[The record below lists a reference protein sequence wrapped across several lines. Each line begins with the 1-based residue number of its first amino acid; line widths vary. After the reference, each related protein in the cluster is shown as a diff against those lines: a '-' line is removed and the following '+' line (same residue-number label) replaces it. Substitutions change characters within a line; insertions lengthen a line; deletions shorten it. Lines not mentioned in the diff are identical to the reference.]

1 MYDSVVFSIF
11 TNCAVTTNIKIK
23 TFSSPPKETC
33 TPQGPFTTLPPRS
46 RQGEPA
52 LGCRVD
58 GIARRWPF
66 APGSSLGAAVA
77 CAGPSFIPAVA
88 TSQPAAWTDRACLRA
103 PAAWTDRACLCAPV
117 TAFWRFPSGRRG
129 CCCCEHPRTR
139 LCVDALPHVFKER
152 LIFYS
157 LLFPQ
162 FAFLFLRPIEL
173 SCAF

>member
-1 MYDSVVFSIF
+1 MQ
-11 TNCAVTTNIKIK
+11 
-23 TFSSPPKETC
+23 SPPISKSKHFHH
-33 TPQGPFTTLPPRS
+33 PRKKPAPLRGRSPPSLPAAS
-46 RQGEPA
+46 RVNPPW
-52 LGCRVD
+52 GCRVD
-58 GIARRWPF
+58 GLARRWPF

-88 TSQPAAWTDRACLRA
+88 ASQPAAWR
-103 PAAWTDRACLCAPV
+103 DRACLCAPV
-117 TAFWRFPSGRRG
+117 TAFRRFPSGRRG

-162 FAFLFLRPIEL
+162 FYYVLSRFAFLFLRPIEL